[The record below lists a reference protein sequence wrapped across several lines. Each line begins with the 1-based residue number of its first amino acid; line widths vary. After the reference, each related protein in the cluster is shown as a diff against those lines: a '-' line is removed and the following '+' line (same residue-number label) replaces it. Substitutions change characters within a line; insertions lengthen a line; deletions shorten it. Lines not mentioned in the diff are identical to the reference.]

1 MNPPPTLKARDV
13 VAFARA
19 NVVLISYAMTGLYV
33 MLLCFMVLSMSDD
46 LSILIVFAVLI
57 MAVPA
62 LMLALLTWQFSTG
75 ESANLKTFVVAAF
88 VAFGQS
94 LFSLSILAGGLFGA
108 ETFLTVII
116 GLLGAPLGVLLGVF
130 TCLGLLARSRTHNRG
145 LTRGR

>member
-13 VAFARA
+13 VAFVKA

-33 MLLCFMVLSMSDD
+33 LLLCFMVLSMSDD
-46 LSILIVFAVLI
+46 LSILIVFAVLV

-62 LMLALLTWQFSTG
+62 FMLALLTWQFSTG
-75 ESANLKTFVVAAF
+75 ESANLKAFVVAAF

-94 LFSLSILAGGLFGA
+94 LFSLSILAGGLFGV
-108 ETFLTVII
+108 ETFLTAVI

-130 TCLGLLARSRTHNRG
+130 TCLGLLARSRTHRRG